1 MKTRTV
7 TYNYV
12 EVKDFEDFVLQI
24 VFEKL
29 ISQEAEEIL
38 GEFAE
43 KIFFKYNQLDLI
55 SSMLKHTPSKI
66 INEVMFQEGKCYD
79 NSRWNIIEEEWLQF
93 LKDHEIVDTWYEN
106 LKK

>member
-7 TYNYV
+7 TYSYL
-12 EVKDFEDFVLQI
+12 EVKDFEDVILQI
-24 VFEKL
+24 IFDEFG
-29 ISQEAEEIL
+29 SQEAEGIL

-66 INEVMFQEGKCYD
+66 INEVMFQEGKCY
-79 NSRWNIIEEEWLQF
+79 NNQWNIIEKKWLRF